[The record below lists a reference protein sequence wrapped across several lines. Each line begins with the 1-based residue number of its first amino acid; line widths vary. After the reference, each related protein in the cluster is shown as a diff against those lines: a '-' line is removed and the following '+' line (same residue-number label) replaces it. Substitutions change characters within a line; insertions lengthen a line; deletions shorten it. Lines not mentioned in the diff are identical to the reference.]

1 MNPFC
6 DRFEL
11 TCPRL
16 LKLIIIGIFLVPIRL
31 ILVGCLSLV
40 MTPFYLALSFSIP
53 AEKSDD
59 CYFYSKSW
67 QRKSLQVLAV
77 CTWLQLNI
85 MGIHTS
91 IEGKIEPKKKAPIIV
106 AAGHS
111 SFLDSWILSSSIFLQ
126 SKCQLMT
133 IAEKKNFKLK
143 WNGFL
148 PLAMRPQL
156 VTRTETAKALILFC
170 RIIYKGSR
178 QKAFEKVK
186 QLLKETEAS
195 SSIKLS
201 FFAEG
206 SVTNRTAMLKFKTGA
221 FRFGLPVQPLYW
233 KIENEDQKIFLDN
246 FSCGLLTQ
254 KQSMRNL
261 ILSWFNSRLH
271 ITIHFLP
278 VYNPSLEEI
287 SDPQLYCQNVQT
299 LISEN
304 SGIPISEFHAEDILV
319 YSVCRE
325 EGLSDEE
332 CLEFAKIGINEIK
345 HETKSSFAEI
355 LDLIKQ
361 FIRLNRQYSDN
372 QAMEKPPKD
381 LSELRNFI
389 HENLLK

>member
-16 LKLIIIGIFLVPIRL
+16 LKFIIIGIFLVPIRL

-40 MTPFYLALSFSIP
+40 MTPFYLALTFSIP
-53 AEKSDD
+53 AGKSDD
-59 CYFYSKSW
+59 CHFYSKAW

-91 IEGKIEPKKKAPIIV
+91 IEGKIEPKKKAPILV

-111 SFLDSWILSSSIFLQ
+111 SFLDSWILSSSIFLH
-126 SKCQLMT
+126 SKSQLIT

-156 VTRTETAKALILFC
+156 VTRTET
-170 RIIYKGSR
+170 GSR

-233 KIENEDQKIFLDN
+233 KIENEDKKIFLDN

-278 VYNPSLEEI
+278 VYNPSLDEI

-299 LISEN
+299 LISKK
-304 SGIPISEFHAEDILV
+304 SGIPISGFHAEAILV

-361 FIRLNRQYSDN
+361 YIRQYSKN
-372 QAMEKPPKD
+372 QAMEKPPKG